1 MNLAQPIG
9 IFDSGIGGLTVAKA
23 IADEMPNEQLI
34 YFGDTLHMP
43 YGDKK
48 PNEILDYCHK
58 ITEFLISK
66 NVKLIVIACNTASAI
81 GASALRENYW
91 KQVEILGVIR
101 PAIELILSKKYK
113 KIGIIGTQGT
123 ITSNIYPKIFDEK
136 KASVEVFQMATPLL
150 APLIESSFENN
161 KALSNVLND
170 YLKHPNFNDKEAIL
184 LACTH
189 YPLIKKEVEKY
200 FDFKKDIL
208 DNAVPTAKLVKKILT
223 DKNQLSTKKNG
234 ENIFYVSQK
243 TENFEK
249 TTQLFYGKKLNIQEI
264 AIF

>member
-1 MNLAQPIG
+1 MNSSQPIG

-23 IADEMPNEQLI
+23 IAEEMPNEQLI
-34 YFGDTLHMP
+34 YFGDTKHMP

-48 PNEILDYCHK
+48 PSEILDYCHK

-81 GASALRENYW
+81 GASALREKFW

-123 ITSNIYPKIFDEK
+123 ISSNIYQKILDEK
-136 KASVEVFQMATPLL
+136 NAQINVFQLATPLL
-150 APLIESSFENN
+150 APMIEMGIKDNDTLNN
-161 KALSNVLND
+161 
-170 YLKHPNFNDKEAIL
+170 YLKHPHFEDKEAIL

-189 YPLIKKEVEKY
+189 YPLIKNDVEQY
-200 FDFKKDIL
+200 FNFKKDIL
-208 DNAVPTAKLVKKILT
+208 DNALPTAKLVKKILT
-223 DKNQLSTKKNG
+223 EKNQLSSIKEN
-234 ENIFYVSQK
+234 ENIFYVSEK

-249 TTQLFYGKKLNIQEI
+249 TTQLFYGKKLTIKEI
-264 AIF
+264 SIF